1 MAQVEALKVDGAKA
15 GSWWRCH
22 GGPFK
27 VDGAKAGSWWR
38 CHGGGLV
45 AKQRPEGHG
54 AGLET
59 GVAEMRRRPWR
70 QQ

>member
-1 MAQVEALKVDGAKA
+1 MAQVEAL
-15 GSWWRCH
+15 
-22 GGPFK
+22 K